1 MHEPG
6 MPTAPGHEMM
16 VTSPCSAP
24 SQGPAVVFS
33 LSGWV
38 ASGEQGWTYIRAILT
53 TRCLP
58 YFSRYFIFIFSLAT
72 INEVFPPY
80 ELKVIIHE
88 NVAPCRWLSK
98 CPPHHTHTHLPQRRL
113 IWWALDKSQPGA
125 QQYAEL
131 STGKIQEMLKV
142 ELRMKIYYLSI
153 SLLFKVQYIYFTFK
167 EWRKMVKLSLCVPT
181 MFHFKS
187 RYFSVD
193 ILQITLEA
201 PLDTARTLL
210 FYYLSETEKN

>member
-1 MHEPG
+1 M
-6 MPTAPGHEMM
+6 
-16 VTSPCSAP
+16 
-24 SQGPAVVFS
+24 
-33 LSGWV
+33 
-38 ASGEQGWTYIRAILT
+38 
-53 TRCLP
+53 
-58 YFSRYFIFIFSLAT
+58 
-72 INEVFPPY
+72 
-80 ELKVIIHE
+80 IHE
-88 NVAPCRWLSK
+88 NVAPCCWLSK

-181 MFHFKS
+181 MFHFES

-201 PLDTARTLL
+201 HLTQRGLYCFTICRRQKRTKQWPGFVVSALRITRPCL
-210 FYYLSETEKN
+210 AEMLK